1 VIPGLIRLVL
11 PKEIKEMLDRLKG
24 SRTLILLVIANL
36 PDAAASL
43 ARVFS
48 GLGNENL
55 ATDLVKVVTGF
66 VSILTVAVRLIPED
80 KK

>member
-1 VIPGLIRLVL
+1 
-11 PKEIKEMLDRLKG
+11 MFDRLKG

-43 ARVFS
+43 ARVLS
-48 GLGNENL
+48 GLGNETL

-80 KK
+80 KQ

>member
-1 VIPGLIRLVL
+1 
-11 PKEIKEMLDRLKG
+11 MFDRLKG

-43 ARVFS
+43 ARVLS

-55 ATDLVKVVTGF
+55 ATDLVKIVTGF

-80 KK
+80 KQ